1 MAQEFR
7 LPDLGEGITEAQI
20 IKVLIKEGD
29 RVEEDQSLFEVETD
43 KAAVEIPSPVA
54 GVATIVHISSGQN
67 VNVGD
72 VMVTFDGTNGD
83 TPAPAKTAASP
94 SAPPAAAAPAAPATT
109 ERQPATTAT
118 RTKTPASPAV
128 RKLARQMGVDID
140 SIVATGPGGRVTK
153 SDVESASGGSPSGA
167 TPAPAPAQP
176 SRVPTAKPLEG
187 VAATDKWGATRRV
200 PITQIRKTIA
210 QQMTRSISQAVHVTH
225 MDQADVTQL
234 ESMRREYN
242 EAHDGQRRVTAT
254 AYVVRAV
261 AMALRNH
268 PVFNASLDMERGEIV
283 YKEYINIGIA
293 VDTERGLVVPNIRD
307 ADRLGIVAI
316 SEALAGIGDKARSAR
331 FAIEDLRGGSF
342 TITNV
347 GALGGVFS
355 TPIINYPESSIL
367 GTGRA
372 KEIPVVRDGQ
382 VVVRKVMPLS
392 LSFDHC
398 IADGAQ
404 AARFCGEIIN
414 YLEKPG
420 TLLF

>member
-1 MAQEFR
+1 MPQEFR

-20 IKVLIKEGD
+20 IKVLVKEGD

-54 GVATIVHISSGQN
+54 GVASIIHISSGQN

-72 VMVTFDGTNGD
+72 VMVTFDGTNGA
-83 TPAPAKTAASP
+83 TTAPAKKAERASATQATAPAV
-94 SAPPAAAAPAAPATT
+94 SAERPPASS
-109 ERQPATTAT
+109 AT
-118 RTKTPASPAV
+118 RTKTPAAPAV
-128 RKLARQMGVDID
+128 RKLARERGVDID
-140 SIVATGPGGRVTK
+140 AIAGSGPGGRVTR
-153 SDVESASGGSPSGA
+153 SDVESASSGGSAAAAPA
-167 TPAPAPAQP
+167 QAPAPRA
-176 SRVPTAKPLEG
+176 PTATVVEG
-187 VAATDKWGATRRV
+187 VAAVDKWGATRRT

-210 QQMTRSISQAVHVTH
+210 QQMTRSISQAAHVTH

-242 EAHDGQRRVTAT
+242 SAHDGVRRVTAS

-283 YKEYINIGIA
+283 YKQYINIGIA

-316 SEALAGIGDKARSAR
+316 AEALAEIADKARSAK
-331 FAIEDLRGGSF
+331 FAIEDLRGGTF

-355 TPIINYPESSIL
+355 TPIINYPESAIL

-372 KEIPVVRDGQ
+372 REMPVVQDGQ
-382 VVVRKVMPLS
+382 VVVRQMMPLS

-404 AARFCGEIIN
+404 SARFCGEIIN
-414 YLEKPG
+414 YMEKPG